1 MDLQAQIARIE
12 TKIKLLS
19 SKLNDLRVENESLKE
34 ENERLNVAKAEQN
47 AKIGVLTDKLGETQ
61 GALEQQGKGE
71 PQAAEELREQ
81 LNQYISE
88 LDEVIEWLQEN

>member
-12 TKIKLLS
+12 TKIRLLS
-19 SKLNDLRVENESLKE
+19 SKLNDLRVRNESLKE
-34 ENERLNVAKAEQN
+34 ENERLNAAKAEQN
-47 AKIGVLTDKLGETQ
+47 AKIGVLTHKLEETQ
-61 GALEQQGKGE
+61 RALEQQGKGE

-88 LDEVIEWLQEN
+88 LDDVIEWLQEN